1 LNPEVASVRDARVD
15 DLPALL
21 ALEAD
26 FPGDRLSPRQFR
38 YHLRRPGS
46 RLRVVEDADGS
57 LLGYGLLL
65 HRADSTIARLYSIV
79 VAPAARGRGI
89 GSRLL
94 SDLELQ
100 ARDAGALGLRLE
112 VREDNAD
119 ALALYRAR
127 GYQPFS
133 RRPDYYE
140 DGAAALRLQRSFAP
154 P

>member
-1 LNPEVASVRDARVD
+1 LNAGTPSCRDACAD

-21 ALEAD
+21 ALEAG

-38 YHLRRPGS
+38 YHLRRPGA
-46 RLRVVEDADGS
+46 RLRVVEDIDGT

-65 HRADSTIARLYSIV
+65 HRADSAFARLYSIV

-94 SDLELQ
+94 GDIEQ
-100 ARDAGALGLRLE
+100 RARDQGALGLRLE
-112 VREDNAD
+112 VREDNTD
-119 ALALYRAR
+119 ALALYRTR

-140 DGAAALRLQRSFAP
+140 DGAAALRLQRGFASP
-154 P
+154 